1 MRQDYFFTMSLSE
14 IIDELPRL
22 TARDRKNIRRQL
34 IELDEA
40 DENVQL
46 GDLAADEAAA
56 MLDEMEGADEQ
67 GQTR

>member
-1 MRQDYFFTMSLSE
+1 MSLSE